1 MLRNSTNPIPPRR
14 YIILCIDA
22 SYGKRHYKGIL
33 NLRYYLINFR
43 VHSTINIASMEIQNN
58 FKEKVSQL
66 NFLKSNL
73 ETYMQWQEP
82 EINQMR
88 EH

>member
-1 MLRNSTNPIPPRR
+1 MGGSISDEILISIPE
-14 YIILCIDA
+14 LKEKLKGLIDLKEK
-22 SYGKRHYKGIL
+22 SYKLYQG
-33 NLRYYLINFR
+33 
-43 VHSTINIASMEIQNN
+43 Q
-58 FKEKVSQL
+58 KEKVSQL

-82 EINQMR
+82 EVCQTR